1 MHSKNNKN
9 SISFDQFKEEIL
21 EDYRVAFTS
30 RECSIIGR
38 REVLTGKA
46 SFGIFGD
53 GKELPQI
60 AMAKFF
66 KKGDFRS
73 GYYRDQTFMLSL
85 NEVTP
90 KQFFAGLYAHTDIN
104 YDPMS
109 AGRQMGSSFSTH
121 SLDVDYS
128 WVNLNNQYNSSADL
142 SPTGSQMPRLLG
154 LAQASKIYKEIK
166 VSDSE
171 KFTKNGNEIAW
182 GTIGDAATSEGHF
195 FESINAAGVMQIP
208 MIISIWDDNYGI
220 SVPAE
225 YQTTK
230 GDISEVLKG
239 FKRDKNSNGFE
250 IFKVKGW
257 DYVELMKTYEKA
269 EKICRNEHIPVI
281 IHVNELTQPLGHST
295 SGSHERYKS
304 EERLNWERD
313 YDCIKKMREWI
324 LENKIVKSKD
334 LDKIESDS
342 KNSVSES
349 KIEAKRNSV
358 NETINNISELNTI
371 IKENI
376 NSSNTD
382 ISAILD
388 KLNKVKEPYK
398 RDLFTST
405 NKIIRLLM
413 LEKNSESNL
422 LKEWLGKLHVKTQ
435 YDYSS
440 HLYSESKFNPSN
452 IPVVNAIYDEN
463 SEMVDGRIVLRENF
477 RKILENHDNVVIF
490 GQDSGKI
497 GGVNQ
502 GLEGLQDI
510 FGESRVFDTGIR
522 EATIIGQG
530 IGLSLRGLRPIA
542 EIQYLDYLLY
552 SIQILSDDLATLHYR
567 TRGKQKAPLI
577 VRTRGHRL
585 EGIWHSGSPMG
596 GMINLLRGIYLLV
609 PRNMTIAA
617 GFYNALLKGDQPAIV
632 VECLNGYR
640 SKEKIPNN
648 IGEFTVQIGR
658 VEKIKTGSDIT
669 VVSYGSTLKIVEK
682 AATELEKFNISC
694 EIIDCQSLIPFDLD
708 NNICESIKKTNR
720 VIIIDE
726 DFSGGASAYI
736 LDNLINKQNIYDY
749 LDSKPHTLS
758 AQDHRPAYGTDG
770 DYFSKPSIDEVFNKI
785 YSIMNELN
793 PEKYPI

>member
-1 MHSKNNKN
+1 MQSKNNKN

-121 SLDVDYS
+121 SLDVDYN

-166 VSDSE
+166 ISGSE

-208 MIISIWDDNYGI
+208 MIISVWDDNYGI

-304 EERLNWERD
+304 EERLNWEMD

-342 KNSVSES
+342 KKSVSES

-358 NETINNISELNTI
+358 NQTINNISELNTI

-376 NSSNTD
+376 NSSNPD

-388 KLNKVKEPYK
+388 KLNKIKEPYK
-398 RDLFTST
+398 KDLFASA
-405 NKIIRLLM
+405 NKIFRLLM

-452 IPVVNAIYDEN
+452 MPVVNAIYDEN

-658 VEKIKTGSDIT
+658 VEKIKIGSDIT

-708 NNICESIKKTNR
+708 NSICESIKKTNR

>member
-1 MHSKNNKN
+1 MQSKNNKN

-121 SLDVDYS
+121 SLDVDYN

-166 VSDSE
+166 ISGSE

-269 EKICRNEHIPVI
+269 EEICRNEHIPVI

-342 KNSVSES
+342 KKSVSES

-358 NETINNISELNTI
+358 NQTINDISELNTI

-376 NSSNTD
+376 NPNNPD

-388 KLNKVKEPYK
+388 KLNKIKEPYK
-398 RDLFTST
+398 RDLFASA

-440 HLYSESKFNPSN
+440 HLYSESKYNPSN
-452 IPVVNAIYDEN
+452 IPVVNPIYDEN

-785 YSIMNELN
+785 YSIMNELS